1 MKNRDLC
8 MWENCCTFA
17 GIMIQLRDI
26 NTADPCYP
34 FVERLWV
41 ESFPE
46 VERRDTLAQRN
57 NVDANPVF
65 HCVLAE
71 NEGQPIGFLTYWDFD
86 SFIYGE
92 HFATDLALRNC
103 GYGKQIFRAVLDHVA
118 RPFVLE
124 VEIPDTEMS
133 TRRIGFYERNGM
145 IIWNDIPYT
154 QPAYRVGG
162 ESLPMRLMATSDL
175 QPEKDA
181 ADIIRA
187 IHRYVYGV

>member
-1 MKNRDLC
+1 

-17 GIMIQLRDI
+17 TIMIQLREI
-26 NTADPCYP
+26 TTADPCYP

-92 HFATDLALRNC
+92 HFATDPAWRNC

-133 TRRIGFYERNGM
+133 SRRIGFYERNGM

-162 ESLPMRLMATSDL
+162 ESLPMRLMATHDL

-181 ADIIRA
+181 AAIIRA
-187 IHRYVYGV
+187 IHRYVYNYE